1 MEQNQATCCSASR
14 QDFETTKK
22 SEEMDGFPSIR
33 QKKKLRFHE
42 KVVRIEGGSFLMGT
56 DDEDGFSADHEGPV
70 REEYVKPFLVDSYTV
85 TNEEFAQ
92 FVKETDY
99 ITEAERF
106 GWSFVF
112 FRFIARDIQVEV
124 RQVAA
129 TPWWFAVEQAYWH
142 QPEGPDS
149 SIEDRMDHPVIHV
162 SWNDAQAFASWAG
175 KRLPSESEWEFAA
188 RGGLV
193 QQKYPWGNELT
204 PNGEHYCNI
213 WQGAFPNTNTMEGGY
228 IGTAPAVSF
237 PRNGFGLYN
246 MAGNVWE
253 WCSDP
258 FAPQND
264 KESSQENIHRAM
276 RGGSYLCHES
286 YCNRYR
292 VAARTSNTMDS
303 SAGDFCNLSGICIWT
318 AVLLNGLYTGYRLR
332 AKKLKSTSGVWYRS
346 M

>member
-1 MEQNQATCCSASR
+1 MEREQTNCCSASR
-14 QDFETTKK
+14 QDLSATKK
-22 SEEMDGFPSIR
+22 SIEKDEIPSVQQEKKIRFP
-33 QKKKLRFHE
+33 E
-42 KVVRIEGGSFLMGT
+42 KMVRIDGGTFLMGT
-56 DDEDGFSADHEGPV
+56 DDEEGFQADREGPV
-70 REEYVKPFLVDSYTV
+70 REQHSKPFLMDSYTV
-85 TNEEFAQ
+85 TNREFTQ
-92 FVKETDY
+92 FVKETGY

-142 QPEGPDS
+142 QPEGPGS
-149 SIEDRMDHPVIHV
+149 SIKDRMDHPVIHV
-162 SWNDAQAFASWAG
+162 SWNDAEAFAGWAG

-193 QQKYPWGNELT
+193 QQKYPWGDELT

-213 WQGAFPNTNTMEGGY
+213 WQGAFPNTNTKEDGY

-237 PRNGFGLYN
+237 PENGFGLYN

-258 FAPQND
+258 FAQQTEE
-264 KESSQENIHRAM
+264 ESHQENIRRAM

-292 VAARTSNTMDS
+292 VTARTSNTMES
-303 SAGDFCNLSGICIWT
+303 SAGNIGFRCAADIEMEGSI
-318 AVLLNGLYTGYRLR
+318 
-332 AKKLKSTSGVWYRS
+332 
-346 M
+346 

>member
-22 SEEMDGFPSIR
+22 SDEMDGFPSIR
-33 QKKKLRFHE
+33 QKKKLRFPE
-42 KVVRIEGGSFLMGT
+42 KMVRIEGGSFLMGT

-175 KRLPSESEWEFAA
+175 KRLPSESDWEFAA

-204 PNGEHYCNI
+204 PNGQHYCNI
-213 WQGAFPNTNTMEGGY
+213 WQGAFPNTNTLEDGY

-237 PRNGFGLYN
+237 PQNGFGLYN

-264 KESSQENIHRAM
+264 KESSQENIHRVM

-303 SAGDFCNLSGICIWT
+303 SAGNIGFRCAADIEMEESI
-318 AVLLNGLYTGYRLR
+318 
-332 AKKLKSTSGVWYRS
+332 
-346 M
+346 